1 MFFVVLGCRLCFFFF
16 FFLMIRRP
24 PRSTLFPY
32 TTLFRSA
39 ISCSR
44 VSGCGGCK
52 VSKPRRDR
60 SEEHTSELQS
70 HSDLVCRLLLEKK
83 KQKQRTDHHTQCT
96 VTRRG
101 SVVRVRATFP
111 RRNSHPIY
119 SGAFVFF
126 NDTATTEIYTLSLH
140 DALPISRGDL
150 LVLFEAGAAIGV
162 RGRRHGEI

>member
-83 KQKQRTDHHTQCT
+83 KQRQRHQD
-96 VTRRG
+96 
-101 SVVRVRATFP
+101 
-111 RRNSHPIY
+111 
-119 SGAFVFF
+119 
-126 NDTATTEIYTLSLH
+126 
-140 DALPISRGDL
+140 RGD
-150 LVLFEAGAAIGV
+150 
-162 RGRRHGEI
+162 GRRLRHDGRHRLDQGLRFQYQARRFFFLMIRRPPRSTLFPYTTLFRSISASQIASSPQRSASDTWSSAWAN